1 MSLCNCVVCSVAS
14 QWNITTSKFSQSLK
28 NSNISKEQPLEL
40 HSRVHA
46 RGKQTTGLSETKYPR
61 IEDQS
66 LSPDSHAPTKC
77 AIRGCNFQTTPNGFP
92 GQADDQ
98 FLSSILY
105 YALFACAHE
114 CLLSSVHF
122 WLSPTRSQ
130 AEGERRQHSLFQY
143 FPLKLVW
150 LLSERLQQVSLSR
163 LMAMNTAVN
172 PPQVRAAG
180 WWCWWQPDSQIVLT
194 GSSSNGTGRIHGVY
208 HILVHSWFHLKQ
220 TQQLL
225 RHYRRPTFLPDM

>member
-1 MSLCNCVVCSVAS
+1 MFLSFVDVVKLTAQFVA
-14 QWNITTSKFSQSLK
+14 
-28 NSNISKEQPLEL
+28 
-40 HSRVHA
+40 R
-46 RGKQTTGLSETKYPR
+46 
-61 IEDQS
+61 
-66 LSPDSHAPTKC
+66 
-77 AIRGCNFQTTPNGFP
+77 NGR
-92 GQADDQ
+92 Q
-98 FLSSILY
+98 FLTNLMNREQRNY
-105 YALFACAHE
+105 QFDFLR
-114 CLLSSVHF
+114 
-122 WLSPTRSQ
+122 P
-130 AEGERRQHSLFQY
+130 QHSLFQY

-180 WWCWWQPDSQIVLT
+180 WWCWWQPDSQFVLT